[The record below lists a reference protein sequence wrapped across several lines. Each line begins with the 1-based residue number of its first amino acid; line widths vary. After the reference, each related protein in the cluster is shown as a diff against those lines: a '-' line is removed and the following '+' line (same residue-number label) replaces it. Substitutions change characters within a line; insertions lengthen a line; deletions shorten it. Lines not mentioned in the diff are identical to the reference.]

1 MPVFIIIE
9 GLYLPDPRHEVG
21 GHHVFA
27 DEILALANILDELH
41 QIITDDD
48 RRERMRES
56 TDIFRVLVKTLFK
69 AGIITDRTKDF
80 YSVYVDLDELKEEGD
95 RMVGDDIADEG
106 LQFLKEINFRDN
118 TSRNI
123 AAE

>member
-1 MPVFIIIE
+1 M
-9 GLYLPDPRHEVG
+9 LKL
-21 GHHVFA
+21 
-27 DEILALANILDELH
+27 
-41 QIITDDD
+41 
-48 RRERMRES
+48 S
-56 TDIFRVLVKTLFK
+56 FK

>member
-1 MPVFIIIE
+1 MEGEIINRVQKS
-9 GLYLPDPRHEVG
+9 GL
-21 GHHVFA
+21 
-27 DEILALANILDELH
+27 
-41 QIITDDD
+41 IT
-48 RRERMRES
+48 
-56 TDIFRVLVKTLFK
+56 I
-69 AGIITDRTKDF
+69 
-80 YSVYVDLDELKEEGD
+80 DLNELKEEGD

>member
-1 MPVFIIIE
+1 MKIIKF
-9 GLYLPDPRHEVG
+9 GLCISLSM
-21 GHHVFA
+21 
-27 DEILALANILDELH
+27 DELH
-41 QIITDDD
+41 DIITDDD

-56 TDIFRVLVKTLFK
+56 TDIFRVLVKTLLK
-69 AGIITDRTKDF
+69 AGIITDRTRDF

-106 LQFLKEINFRDN
+106 LEFLKEINFRDMR
-118 TSRNI
+118 RNI

>member
-1 MPVFIIIE
+1 
-9 GLYLPDPRHEVG
+9 
-21 GHHVFA
+21 
-27 DEILALANILDELH
+27 
-41 QIITDDD
+41 
-48 RRERMRES
+48 MRES

-80 YSVYVDLDELKEEGD
+80 YAIYVDLDELKEEGD

-106 LQFLKEINFRDN
+106 LRFLKEINFKEN
-118 TSRNI
+118 SRKI